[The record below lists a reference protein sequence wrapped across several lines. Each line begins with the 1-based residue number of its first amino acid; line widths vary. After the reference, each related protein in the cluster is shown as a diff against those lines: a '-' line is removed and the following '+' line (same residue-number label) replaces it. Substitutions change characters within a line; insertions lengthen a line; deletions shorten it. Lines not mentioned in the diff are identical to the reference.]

1 MTNYE
6 ERKFA
11 EKVTE
16 QRDQETELIQ
26 AAKKDL
32 SDKLAEE
39 HVEHDQTE
47 RQIQLRAE
55 QLEQIERQRMRE
67 NHRAVVEQEAERSK
81 NEENRRLQEVARR
94 EAEDKKKKELR
105 STHQF
110 HEFLENSTKQ
120 KKTEENFA
128 KKYVEHDNREILKA
142 NYERAVRDEAER
154 KRNRAA
160 VGDFVRGQIEEREKQ
175 ARTARLVWEE
185 AQAERLEE
193 EKRYM
198 SAMQSEK
205 DRARRERENYRK
217 CLENQV
223 QERNYRKRL
232 EERES
237 EKFRLDQE
245 AWEHRKEEDINR
257 RVKKMNLLESHIT
270 FG

>member
-11 EKVTE
+11 EKVNE
-16 QRDQETELIQ
+16 QRGQETELIQ

-32 SDKLAEE
+32 ADKLAEE
-39 HVEHDQTE
+39 HIEHERAE
-47 RQIQLRAE
+47 RQIQLREE
-55 QLEQIERQRMRE
+55 QLDQIERQRMRE
-67 NHRAVVEQEAERSK
+67 NHRAVVEQETERSK
-81 NEENRRLQEVARR
+81 NEENLRVQEAARR

-110 HEFLENSTKQ
+110 HEFLDNSAKQ

-142 NYERAVRDEAER
+142 NYERAVRDEEER
-154 KRNRAA
+154 KRNRAV
-160 VGDFVRGQIEEREKQ
+160 VGDFVRGQIQEREKQ
-175 ARTARLVWEE
+175 ARTARLASEE
-185 AQAERLEE
+185 AQAKRLEE
-193 EKRYM
+193 EKRYL
-198 SAMQSEK
+198 STVQSEK
-205 DRARRERENYRK
+205 ERARKARENYRK

-223 QERNYRKRL
+223 QERNYRKQL
-232 EERES
+232 EEREN

-245 AWEHRKEEDINR
+245 AWESRKEEDINR
-257 RVKKMNLLESHIT
+257 RVRKMNLLESHIT